1 MRSYHNG
8 TNAALLTEVATRGHA
23 RHSVPRP
30 LRTGSWLAVAI
41 GCVAAIA
48 GFTLWLG
55 PAPIMAP
62 WDVFTLLNGGYR
74 IYEGQSPGAGFS
86 NPIGPLVY
94 GLVSLG
100 MRVQGFPSL
109 AAVPI
114 SQVIFLFIAA
124 ALAWSVAW
132 RRVPAPYA
140 ALFTVLVSILAV
152 SDRPLGYSF
161 SITTYAMLYNRDG
174 WLLYASLLLLVLLP
188 RRDNS
193 PGGRAAAADGIALG
207 LLLGLLFYDKVTFF
221 IAAICA
227 VALGLIL
234 GTLPR
239 RPLLGAGAVAGFAV
253 VGTLARLLFQLN
265 LAGYITD
272 LIAAAQVQEG
282 SARLGDLER
291 SVAFNT
297 PIAIVAI
304 VVVGILLLRAHRA
317 GATRRQLIR
326 MLVPA
331 MFVLA
336 SSLLIST
343 GNAYEEG
350 DIPALVV
357 IPLLI
362 IASLE
367 ERLPWWAGGPV
378 IARRTLR
385 SSRETTILAFALA
398 GLLFGTT
405 VPVAAQ
411 DALALGKAVA
421 DRGYVARP
429 PAGQRFGAAAIGD
442 FVIPADSHWQTAY
455 RTARNL
461 PAMINNGL
469 VLLRARVRPGQTVFT
484 LAYTDPFSM
493 ALGLPLSSCG
503 PLWWDLGFDFDA
515 SHHPSAQCAI
525 GDASWVIIPRMIPGQ
540 GGGQQSVSVMLGLYS
555 SYLNAHYQQ
564 VQQTADWTLLGRR
577 S

>member
-1 MRSYHNG
+1 
-8 TNAALLTEVATRGHA
+8 
-23 RHSVPRP
+23 
-30 LRTGSWLAVAI
+30 
-41 GCVAAIA
+41 
-48 GFTLWLG
+48 
-55 PAPIMAP
+55 
-62 WDVFTLLNGGYR
+62 
-74 IYEGQSPGAGFS
+74 
-86 NPIGPLVY
+86 
-94 GLVSLG
+94 
-100 MRVQGFPSL
+100 
-109 AAVPI
+109 
-114 SQVIFLFIAA
+114 
-124 ALAWSVAW
+124 
-132 RRVPAPYA
+132 
-140 ALFTVLVSILAV
+140 
-152 SDRPLGYSF
+152 
-161 SITTYAMLYNRDG
+161 
-174 WLLYASLLLLVLLP
+174 
-188 RRDNS
+188 
-193 PGGRAAAADGIALG
+193 
-207 LLLGLLFYDKVTFF
+207 
-221 IAAICA
+221 
-227 VALGLIL
+227 
-234 GTLPR
+234 
-239 RPLLGAGAVAGFAV
+239 
-253 VGTLARLLFQLN
+253 
-265 LAGYITD
+265 
-272 LIAAAQVQEG
+272 
-282 SARLGDLER
+282 
-291 SVAFNT
+291 
-297 PIAIVAI
+297 
-304 VVVGILLLRAHRA
+304 LLLRAHRA